1 MTFLICLSTYMN
13 VKSSLQNFLI
23 PNRLWENDGLQLTGL
38 VILFIFKRSTQEEA
52 RDTIQ
57 RIKIDKFYF
66 NIIDVFDVSTQ
77 NNSKLFLNAFA
88 NRDERL
94 NVRQRMKKSFFRF
107 DLKRA
112 RRRRRRRSSRNVFL
126 HPPTRCIAM

>member
-1 MTFLICLSTYMN
+1 MN

-38 VILFIFKRSTQEEA
+38 VILFIFKRSTHEEA

-66 NIIDVFDVSTQ
+66 NLIDVFDVSTQ
-77 NNSKLFLNAFA
+77 NNSKLFFK
-88 NRDERL
+88 RFRESRWTSERAAK
-94 NVRQRMKKSFFRF
+94 NEKKFFPFR
-107 DLKRA
+107 LKARA
-112 RRRRRRRSSRNVFL
+112 
-126 HPPTRCIAM
+126 PT